1 VHLTAAESPSLHPGL
16 VKSDDGGHAGHAQL
30 DLVPK
35 QVTDVV
41 HTVGN
46 HGRPAEGDMNSG

>member
-1 VHLTAAESPSLHPGL
+1 MHLTAAESPSLHPGL